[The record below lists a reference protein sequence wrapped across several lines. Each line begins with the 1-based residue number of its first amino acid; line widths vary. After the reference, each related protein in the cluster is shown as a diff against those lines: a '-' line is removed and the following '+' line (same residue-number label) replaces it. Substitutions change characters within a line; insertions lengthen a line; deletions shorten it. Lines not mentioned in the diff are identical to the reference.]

1 MPHWRTE
8 NEPGFVH
15 NILKRQGAV
24 TIGLVLASC
33 AGLAAQST
41 SNWTLTFSD
50 EFAAPELAFPKWVPH
65 DPWGHERNREGQA
78 YVPAAI
84 DVKDGIARI
93 TARRE
98 IARYDGRQR
107 EFTSGIMT
115 TQGSFAQTYGRF
127 EIRCRAASGKGLESK
142 FWLLPTGSGEIPSI
156 DIFDVIGS
164 EPSNARFANRWGDEK
179 TERSFSGSYQV
190 ADLSEGFHVVAIEWD
205 ESRIVWSVDGK
216 ERFRSTTGVPHQA
229 MYLAINL
236 AVGGLAAKYPD
247 QSAPFP
253 AVFEIDYVRVY
264 QRKDRL

>member
-1 MPHWRTE
+1 MPQRRT
-8 NEPGFVH
+8 GFGFEFVQS
-15 NILKRQGAV
+15 ILKRHAIV
-24 TIGLVLASC
+24 AFAFLASC
-33 AGLAAQST
+33 AGLAGQPTAK
-41 SNWTLTFSD
+41 WTLTFRD
-50 EFAAPELAFPKWVPH
+50 EFTDRELAFPRWEPH

-98 IARYDGRQR
+98 LARYDGRQR

-142 FWLLPTGSGEIPSI
+142 FWLLPTASGETPSI
-156 DIFDVIGS
+156 DIYDVVS
-164 EPSNARFANRWGDEK
+164 NESSNALFANRWGDEK

-190 ADLSEGFHVVAIEWD
+190 GNLSDGFHVVAIEWD
-205 ESRIVWSVDGK
+205 ENRIVWTVDGK
-216 ERFRSTTGVPHQA
+216 ERFRSTTGVPHQP
-229 MYLAINL
+229 MYLAVSL
-236 AVGGLAAKYPD
+236 AVGGITAKYPD

-253 AVFEIDYVRVY
+253 AAFEIDYVRVY
-264 QRKDRL
+264 QRNDRL